1 MANKHPTASIQ
12 SSIIEA
18 DGEPL
23 DLHNRY
29 LAAFLAWIIPGAGH
43 FYQRR
48 YTKSAIFFLCI
59 ISSFALGMLVSNGR
73 CVYASWNSVEKRW
86 QYVLQAGVGLP
97 ALPAAYQAW
106 RAKPLGHMAQDGFM
120 APPRSTD
127 DLSKWNKET
136 ASGMDMGT
144 LYTMI
149 AGLLN
154 MLVMYDA
161 FAGPLPPPIPKPRGD
176 KEGNDENEEAAA
188 KTKPANADDKKLA
201 AGTG

>member
-1 MANKHPTASIQ
+1 MANKQPTASTQ
-12 SSIIEA
+12 GSIIEA

-29 LAAFLAWIIPGAGH
+29 LAVFLAWIIPGAGH

-48 YTKSAIFFLCI
+48 YAKSAIFFLCI
-59 ISSFALGMLVSNGR
+59 ISSFALGMFVGGGR

-97 ALPAAYQAW
+97 ALPAAYQSW
-106 RAKPLGHMAQDGFM
+106 RAKSLGPLAQDGFM
-120 APPRSTD
+120 APPRSAD
-127 DLSKWNKET
+127 DLSKWNAET

-161 FAGPLPPPIPKPRGD
+161 FAGPLPPPLPKPRGD
-176 KEGNDENEEAAA
+176 KDDTDENEQTASKTRPASGNDA
-188 KTKPANADDKKLA
+188 KRA